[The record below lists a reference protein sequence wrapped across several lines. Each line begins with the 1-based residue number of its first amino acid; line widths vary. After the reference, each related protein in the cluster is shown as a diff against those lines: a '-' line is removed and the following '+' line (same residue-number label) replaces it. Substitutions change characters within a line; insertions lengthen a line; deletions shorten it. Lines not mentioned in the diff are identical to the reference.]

1 MSTKTSHTNNA
12 NTSIYRYVEK
22 SITLLRI
29 RGEEC
34 QWVFFF
40 VIKRSNF
47 AVRNYAFQF
56 YGFIE
61 HVKISST

>member
-1 MSTKTSHTNNA
+1 MSPKTSHTNNA

-29 RGEEC
+29 RGEEFK
-34 QWVFFF
+34 WFFF

-47 AVRNYAFQF
+47 AVRNYAFKF

-61 HVKISST
+61 HVKN